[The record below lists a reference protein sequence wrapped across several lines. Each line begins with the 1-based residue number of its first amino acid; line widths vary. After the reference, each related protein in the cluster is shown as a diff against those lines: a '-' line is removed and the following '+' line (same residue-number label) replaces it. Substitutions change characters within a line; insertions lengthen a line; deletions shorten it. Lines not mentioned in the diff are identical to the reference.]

1 MADKISLEQALAQA
15 AGNTIPDPTPAP
27 QPEPT
32 PAPVVEPAVA
42 EEPEQKEPTPQAA
55 PTTEAPKTEAT
66 KTEAPKTDA
75 KPKVEAKPGE
85 EEKKP
90 NPMKEVREKYSA
102 EKSTREKIE
111 SAIERFTNGDY
122 GFKLKD
128 FSVDGKVDYDALAKA
143 MDESDIKAKAEKR
156 GISPEVQAEI
166 ERIERDKV
174 ELNKQRLQVSMD
186 RALTNLQLNMN
197 VKSNEIN
204 TFFKDAMS
212 QKKNPYQ
219 WLAQGGDLQD
229 LYILVYR
236 DRLLK
241 EQISTA
247 VNEAKTKWEEERTRQ
262 AKVPV
267 ANPAKPTQAATKNTN
282 GPSLQDLLAQA
293 VNKK

>member
-15 AGNTIPDPTPAP
+15 AGNTLPDPTPAP

-32 PAPVVEPAVA
+32 PVPAPEVEPAVA
-42 EEPEQKEPTPQAA
+42 EEPEEKEPVAQAA
-55 PTTEAPKTEAT
+55 PTTEAPKA
-66 KTEAPKTDA
+66 EAPKTDA
-75 KPKVEAKPGE
+75 KPKVEAKAGE

-122 GFKLKD
+122 NFKLKD
-128 FSVDGKVDYDALAKA
+128 FNVDGKVDYDALAKA

-166 ERIERDKV
+166 ERIEKEKV

-197 VKSNEIN
+197 VKSSEIN

-241 EQISTA
+241 EQINTA
-247 VNEAKTKWEEERTRQ
+247 LTEAKTKWEEERTRQ
-262 AKVPV
+262 TKVPV
-267 ANPAKPTQAATKNTN
+267 ANPAKPAQATSKNTN